1 MIILP
6 KALWTSQPQY
16 PPRINWSHPATA
28 QLVRAGAATSNRDLV
43 TNALL
48 TTSSIEP
55 GMGNTKVAK
64 VGTTWPYS
72 YSSGDHWTVPS
83 GNGGLTILAAVSKTQ
98 WGGIWRSGPNGD
110 EFGNLFNVAADGTV
124 LIRSDGANVL
134 PTGVGPVVPLGE
146 RVYIACRVS
155 RFEAAAFWNGE
166 KKRTASYS
174 QSVGPV
180 GATVYR
186 VGSQFNPAGG
196 LGDLAAYWVWNRSVS
211 DSELVALTQN
221 PWQLYQ
227 PQRFIFPAQTAGV
240 TAYSLDT
247 TPGVYNITGSAATTL
262 ANRLVSTTPG
272 AYNITGSAA
281 ETLATRIVS
290 TTPGA
295 YDITGESAET
305 ILGRATIV
313 DPGAYDITGSSSS
326 LLLGRALETT
336 PGDYDITGSPVD
348 LEKAT
353 VGQFVLQTT
362 PGAYNITGSQVEL
375 IANIAVIGGGGPG
388 KTAKRR
394 GWANERARFE
404 ESLRTEEVTEQVKAA
419 RRVLKKAQSESAQR
433 LGELV
438 AEYEAARA
446 SLDELREQ
454 VARIERESR
463 IREEVEVASK
473 VVEIFA
479 REEEEIIAI
488 LEIIDEMDS
497 RALLAA
503 VGIAA

>member
-83 GNGGLTILAAVSKTQ
+83 GDGGLTILAAVSKTQ
-98 WGGIWRSGPNGD
+98 WGGIWRSGLTSTD
-110 EFGNLFNVAADGTV
+110 STLFNVQTTSGTV

-134 PTGVGPVVPLGE
+134 PAGVGPVVPLGE
-146 RVYIACRVS
+146 RVYIAFRVS

-240 TAYSLDT
+240 TANNL
-247 TPGVYNITGSAATTL
+247 L
-262 ANRLVSTTPG
+262 ANDLQ
-272 AYNITGSAA
+272 
-281 ETLATRIVS
+281 
-290 TTPGA
+290 
-295 YDITGESAET
+295 
-305 ILGRATIV
+305 
-313 DPGAYDITGSSSS
+313 SSSS
-326 LLLGRALETT
+326 VSTPSLGQTHGLLANDLQSASSVSTPTLGQTHVLLANDLQSTSSVSTPSLAAFANVDTLLADNLESLSTLSTPALGQTHEILANDLQSASSLST
-336 PGDYDITGSPVD
+336 PTVGQVHVLLADNLQSASSLSTPSISQTHVLLADNLQSLSTLSTPSLGGTLLNALLANDLQSVSTLSIPV
-348 LEKAT
+348 LRQKKQINYAASAT
-353 VGQFVLQTT
+353 VGSLS
-362 PGAYNITGSQVEL
+362 AITFYHNS
-375 IANIAVIGGGGPG
+375 G
-388 KTAKRR
+388 KWY
-394 GWANERARFE
+394 G
-404 ESLRTEEVTEQVKAA
+404 
-419 RRVLKKAQSESAQR
+419 
-433 LGELV
+433 
-438 AEYEAARA
+438 Y
-446 SLDELREQ
+446 
-454 VARIERESR
+454 
-463 IREEVEVASK
+463 
-473 VVEIFA
+473 
-479 REEEEIIAI
+479 
-488 LEIIDEMDS
+488 
-497 RALLAA
+497 
-503 VGIAA
+503 